1 MPTQIKEQGCESC
14 PEKSEG
20 IFAELKPEELAL
32 VSRCKTMNQY
42 KKKQIIFYEGNSPY
56 GVHCV
61 RKGKIKL
68 YRTNIQG
75 KEQVVRLVQ
84 EGEAMGFKSLISN
97 DKYSLTAEVLED
109 AEVCFLDRSAFFE
122 VLDHSPRLAR
132 TLLETLSREVRTQ
145 ETTICSYSQKSVRER
160 MAEAILIL
168 GEKYGKKLSDGTIE
182 IKTPLKRE
190 DIATLAGT
198 VLESAVRYLSEF
210 KSDGYIELTGKEIK
224 ILKFDKLVAL
234 TQSQAV

>member
-1 MPTQIKEQGCESC
+1 MPSSTKDQGCESC
-14 PEKSEG
+14 PEKAEG
-20 IFAELKPEELAL
+20 IFAHLTKEELAL

-42 KKKQIIFYEGNSPY
+42 KKKQVIFYEGNAPY

-61 RKGKIKL
+61 KKGRIKL
-68 YRTNIQG
+68 YRTNAQG
-75 KEQVVRLVQ
+75 REQVVRLVQ
-84 EGEAMGFKSLISN
+84 EGEAMGFKSLLTS

-109 AEVCFLDRSAFFE
+109 SEICFLDRNAFFE

-132 TLLETLSREVRTQ
+132 TLLETLSQEVRSQ

-160 MAEAILIL
+160 MAETLLIL
-168 GEKYGKKLSDGTIE
+168 AEKYGQKLADGTIE
-182 IKTPLKRE
+182 IKTVLKRE

-210 KSDGYIELTGKEIK
+210 KNDGYIELSGKEIK
-224 ILKFDKLVAL
+224 ILKADKLLSV
-234 TQSQAV
+234 TQSEIA